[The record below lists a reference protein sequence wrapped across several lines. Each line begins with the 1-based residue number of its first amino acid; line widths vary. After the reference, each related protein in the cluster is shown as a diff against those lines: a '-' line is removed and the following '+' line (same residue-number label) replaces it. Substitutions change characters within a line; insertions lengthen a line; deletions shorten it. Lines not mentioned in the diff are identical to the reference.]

1 MPAAR
6 QMDRERKRIMKITLK
21 DGSVKEYAQA
31 MSVLDIA
38 RDISEGLARAACAG
52 EADGQVVDLRTVLD
66 GDCSL
71 NILTAK
77 DEGGLSTLRH
87 TASHVMAQAVKRLYP
102 GAKLAIGP
110 SIADGFY
117 YDVDFEEP
125 ITAEDMAKIEAEM
138 KKIIKENLPVERFT
152 LPRAEAIELMKE
164 KEEPYK
170 VELIE
175 DLPEDAI
182 ISFYRQGEFT
192 DLCAGPHLMSTK
204 GVGKA
209 FKLMNLAGA
218 YWRGSEK
225 NKMLTRIYATAFP
238 GKEELEAYITMM
250 EEAKKR
256 DHRKLGRELGLFM
269 MHEAG
274 PGFPFFLPDGMV
286 LKNTLL
292 EYWREIHQKAGYVE
306 ISTPIILNR
315 SLWETSGH
323 WDHYKNNMYTTVID
337 EEDYAIKPMN
347 CPGGV
352 LVYASEPRSYRDLP
366 LRMGELG
373 IVHRHEKSGQLH
385 GLMRVRCFT
394 QDDAHIFMTPEQIRD
409 EIKGVA
415 NLIDQVYSLFGFKY
429 HVELSTRP
437 EDSMGSDE
445 DWEMATS
452 ALQGALDDLGKDY
465 VINEGDGAFYG
476 PKIDF
481 HLQDSIGRTWQ
492 CGTIQLD
499 FQLPQRFELEYTGA
513 DGEKHRPI
521 MIHRVAFG
529 SIERFI
535 GILIEHFAGAFP
547 TWLAPVQVKILP
559 ISDKFLDYARSVEEK
574 LRGEG
579 VRVSVDTRSEKIG
592 YKIRSA
598 QLAKI
603 PYMLVVGQKEEEE
616 GVVSVRSRFKGDE
629 GQRSL
634 DAFLADI
641 KEEIRTKA
649 IRQAEE

>member
-1 MPAAR
+1 
-6 QMDRERKRIMKITLK
+6 MKITLK

-31 MSVLDIA
+31 MSVIDIA
-38 RDISEGLARAACAG
+38 KDLSEGLARVACAG
-52 EADGQVVDLRTVLD
+52 EVNGEVVDLRTVLEQ
-66 GDCSL
+66 DCEL

-77 DEGGLSTLRH
+77 DEKGLAALRH

-102 GAKLAIGP
+102 NTKLAIGP

-117 YDVDFEEP
+117 YDMEFDTPLTSDDFG
-125 ITAEDMAKIEAEM
+125 KIEAEM
-138 KKIIKENLPVERFT
+138 KKIIKEDLKIERFT
-152 LPRAEAIELMKE
+152 KSREDAIAFMKE
-164 KEEPYK
+164 KGEPYK

-175 DLPEDAI
+175 DLPEGEE
-182 ISFYRQGEFT
+182 ISFYSQGEFV

-209 FKLMNLAGA
+209 FKIMSLAGA
-218 YWRGSEK
+218 YWRGDEH
-225 NKMLTRIYATAFP
+225 NKMLTRLYATAF
-238 GKEELEAYITMM
+238 GKKEELEAYITMM

-256 DHRKLGRELGLFM
+256 DHRKLGKELGLFM

-274 PGFPFFLPDGMV
+274 PGFPFFLPKGMV

-292 EYWREIHQKAGYVE
+292 DYWRQIHKKAGYVE
-306 ISTPIILNR
+306 VSTPIILNR

-337 EEDYAIKPMN
+337 GEDYAIKPMN

-366 LRMGELG
+366 LRVGELG
-373 IVHRHEKSGQLH
+373 LVHRHEKSGQLH

-394 QDDAHIFMTPEQIRD
+394 QDDAHIFMTPDQIKD
-409 EIKGVA
+409 EIKGVVA
-415 NLIDQVYSLFGFKY
+415 LINEVYSLFGFEY

-445 DWEMATS
+445 DWEMATEGLRS
-452 ALQGALDDLGKDY
+452 ALDEIGLPY
-465 VINEGDGAFYG
+465 VVNEGDGAFYG

-481 HLQDSIGRTWQ
+481 HLVDCIGRTWQ

-499 FQLPQRFELEYTGA
+499 FQLPQRFELEYIGA

-521 MIHRVAFG
+521 MIHRVVFG

-547 TWLAPVQVKILP
+547 TWLAPVQVKVLP
-559 ISDKFLDYARSVEEK
+559 ISEKYMDYAESVQKK
-574 LRGEG
+574 LDEAGI
-579 VRVSVDTRSEKIG
+579 RVELDTRSEKIG
-592 YKIRSA
+592 YKIREA
-598 QLAKI
+598 QQAKI
-603 PYMLVVGQKEEEE
+603 PYMLVVGQKEEED
-616 GVVSVRSRFKGDE
+616 GTVAVRSRAAGDE
-629 GQRSL
+629 GTKSL
-634 DAFLADI
+634 DAFIADI
-641 KEEIRTKA
+641 QKEIEAKVNRVKEVS
-649 IRQAEE
+649 EEK

>member
-1 MPAAR
+1 M
-6 QMDRERKRIMKITLK
+6 IITLK
-21 DGSVKEYAQA
+21 DGSTKEY
-31 MSVLDIA
+31 SEPKSIIEIA
-38 RDISEGLARAACAG
+38 ADISEGLARMACAG
-52 EADGQVVDLRTVLD
+52 EVNGEVEDLRTVID
-66 GDCSL
+66 KDCNLS
-71 NILTAK
+71 ILTFN
-77 DEGGLSTLRH
+77 DEGGKAAFRH
-87 TASHVMAQAVKRLYP
+87 TTSHIMAQAIKRLYP
-102 GAKLAIGP
+102 DTKLAIGP

-117 YDVDFEEP
+117 YDVDRETP
-125 ITAEDMAKIEAEM
+125 LTSEDLEKIEAEM
-138 KKIIKENLPVERFT
+138 KKIVKEDLKLERFE
-152 LPRAEAIELMKE
+152 LPRAEAIAFMKE

-175 DLPEDAI
+175 DLPEDAV

-204 GVGKA
+204 PVKA
-209 FKLMNLAGA
+209 FKLTSLAGA

-225 NKMLTRIYATAFP
+225 NKMLQRIYGTAFT
-238 GKEELEAYITMM
+238 KKAELEEYLHMI

-256 DHRKLGRELGLFM
+256 DHRKLGKELGLFM
-269 MHEAG
+269 MSEDG
-274 PGFPFFLPDGMV
+274 PGFPFFLPKGMD
-286 LKNTLL
+286 LKNALMD
-292 EYWREIHQKAGYVE
+292 YWREIHRKAGYVE

-315 SLWETSGH
+315 RLWETSGH
-323 WDHYKNNMYTTVID
+323 WDHYKENMYTTVID
-337 EEDYAIKPMN
+337 DEDYAIKPMN

-385 GLMRVRCFT
+385 GLMRVRCFN
-394 QDDAHIFMTPEQIRD
+394 QDDAHIFMTPEQIKD

-415 NLIDQVYSLFGFKY
+415 NLIDQVYKLFGFKY

-445 DWEMATS
+445 DWELATEG
-452 ALQGALDDLGKDY
+452 LRGALNDLGLDY
-465 VINEGDGAFYG
+465 VVNEGDGAFYG

-481 HLQDSIGRTWQ
+481 HLTDSIGRTWQ

-499 FQLPQRFELEYTGA
+499 MQLPQRFELEYTGA

-547 TWLAPVQVKILP
+547 TWLAPVQVKVLP
-559 ISDKFLDYARSVEEK
+559 ISDKHLEYGQKVLDTLNAAGIRAEI
-574 LRGEG
+574 
-579 VRVSVDTRSEKIG
+579 DTRAEKIG
-592 YKIRSA
+592 YKIREA
-598 QLAKI
+598 QMQKI
-603 PYMLVVGQKEEEE
+603 PYMLVVGAKEEEE
-616 GVVSVRSRFKGDE
+616 NLVSVRSRFAGDE
-629 GQRSL
+629 GQKSL
-634 DAFLADI
+634 DEFVASVTEEIATRARREVV
-641 KEEIRTKA
+641 KEEN
-649 IRQAEE
+649 

>member
-1 MPAAR
+1 
-6 QMDRERKRIMKITLK
+6 MKVTLK
-21 DGSVKEYAQA
+21 DGSFKEYAQPMA
-31 MSVLDIA
+31 VIDIA
-38 RDISEGLARAACAG
+38 KDISEGLARMACVAEIDG
-52 EADGQVVDLRTVLD
+52 EVKDLRTIVD
-66 GDCSL
+66 KDCTL
-71 NILTAK
+71 NIFTAK
-77 DEGGLSTLRH
+77 DPEGLAALRH
-87 TASHVMAQAVKRLYP
+87 TASHVMAQAIKRIWP
-102 GAKLAIGP
+102 GTKLAIGP

-117 YDVDFEEP
+117 YDIDRDEP
-125 ITAEDMAKIEAEM
+125 VTSDDLAKIEAEM
-138 KKIIKENLPVERFT
+138 KKIIKEALPLERFE
-152 LPRAEAIELMKE
+152 LPRAEAIALMKE
-164 KEEPYK
+164 KNEPYK

-175 DLPEDAI
+175 DLPEDSI
-182 ISFYRQGEFT
+182 ISFYKQGEFT
-192 DLCAGPHLMSTK
+192 DLCAGPHLMNTK
-204 GVGKA
+204 EVGKA
-209 FKLMNLAGA
+209 FKLMNIAGA

-225 NKMLTRIYATAFP
+225 NKMLTRIYATAFAK
-238 GKEELEAYITMM
+238 KEDLDAYVTMM

-256 DHRKLGRELGLFM
+256 DHRKLGKELGLFM
-269 MHEAG
+269 MSDAG
-274 PGFPFFLPDGMV
+274 PGFPFFLPKGMI

-292 EYWREIHQKAGYVE
+292 DYWREIHKKAGYVE

-337 EEDYAIKPMN
+337 GEDYAIKPMN

-409 EIKGVA
+409 EIKNVA
-415 NLIDQVYSLFGFKY
+415 GLINQVYSLFGFKY

-445 DWEMATS
+445 DWELATNS
-452 ALQGALDDLGKDY
+452 LQGALDDLGLDY
-465 VINEGDGAFYG
+465 VSNEGDGAVYG

-481 HLQDSIGRTWQ
+481 HLVDAIGRTWQ

-499 FQLPQRFELEYTGA
+499 FQLPQRFELEYIGA

-521 MIHRVAFG
+521 MIHRVCFG

-547 TWLAPVQVKILP
+547 TWLAPVQVKVLP
-559 ISDKFLDYARSVEEK
+559 ISEKYEEYAKSVKAALDAADIRAEID
-574 LRGEG
+574 L
-579 VRVSVDTRSEKIG
+579 RSEKIG
-592 YKIRSA
+592 YKIREA
-598 QLAKI
+598 QGQKI
-603 PYMLVVGQKEEEE
+603 PYMLVVGQKEQAD
-616 GVVSVRSRFKGDE
+616 GTVSVRSRFKGDE
-629 GQRSL
+629 GAEDLNVFIANIKAEIAGRVNRPVEVK
-634 DAFLADI
+634 
-641 KEEIRTKA
+641 KEEEK
-649 IRQAEE
+649 